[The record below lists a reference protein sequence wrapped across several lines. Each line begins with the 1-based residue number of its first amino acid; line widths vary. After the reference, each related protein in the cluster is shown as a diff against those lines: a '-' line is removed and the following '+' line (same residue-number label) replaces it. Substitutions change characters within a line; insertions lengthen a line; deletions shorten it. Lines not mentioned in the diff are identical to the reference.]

1 MSQYDFKLIHK
12 NGLTILNA
20 DTLSRQQ
27 YEHPDNI
34 EPNNEPEL
42 YTINQNQNTQKNE
55 ILDFKELN
63 LTNMTEKSIRK
74 NQKNDLFYR
83 SMYEYLKHERM
94 PKDRTMMKG
103 IQNNKPNPK

>member
-1 MSQYDFKLIHK
+1 MNKKLDDLKPSLARKVLFMSQYDFKLIHK

-34 EPNNEPEL
+34 APNNEPEL

-55 ILDFKELN
+55 ILDFAK
-63 LTNMTEKSIRK
+63 
-74 NQKNDLFYR
+74 LF
-83 SMYEYLKHERM
+83 
-94 PKDRTMMKG
+94 
-103 IQNNKPNPK
+103 